1 MTFRAMN
8 FLWGAAILFGA
19 SFGLYGQ
26 DTVIKAD
33 EAAADAAKAKS
44 NAAAR
49 ASG

>member
-26 DTVIKAD
+26 DTVVKADESKAD
-33 EAAADAAKAKS
+33 EAKAKQG
-44 NAAAR
+44 AAAR
-49 ASG
+49 VSG